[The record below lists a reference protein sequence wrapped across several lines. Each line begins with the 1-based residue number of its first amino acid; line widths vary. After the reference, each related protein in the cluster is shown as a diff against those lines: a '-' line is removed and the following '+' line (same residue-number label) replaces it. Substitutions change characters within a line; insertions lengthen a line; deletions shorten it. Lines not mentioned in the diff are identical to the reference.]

1 MSRKNQILLIERFI
15 KSNDENILIN
25 QVTEGCGLFYLNV
38 IKYFAEKYNI
48 RVCVDDNGENILTEN
63 DLFGEKAIKVFSIT
77 NIKKLTAILSLKEK
91 KIIFTDYKNFKK
103 LNNEYNSINGYELE
117 FDIIFF
123 VRDVLKIN
131 NDDLLSYCKNNPVLL
146 FSETSKYLVNYDQY
160 SSDRALEEKEN
171 HILNIRKSIFEIKK
185 NGLNIKNLYLNIRK
199 EAEYK
204 KLSFLTY

>member
-15 KSNDENILIN
+15 NSNDENILIN
-25 QVTEGCGLFYLNV
+25 QVTEGYGLFYLNV

-48 RVCVDDNGENILTEN
+48 RVCVDDNSENILTEN
-63 DLFGEKAIKVFSIT
+63 DLFGERAIKIFSIT

-131 NDDLLSYCKNNPVLL
+131 NDDLLNYCKNNPVLL

-171 HILNIRKSIFEIKK
+171 HILNIRKSIFDIKK

>member
-1 MSRKNQILLIERFI
+1 MSRKNQILLIEKFMN
-15 KSNDENILIN
+15 SGDENILIN
-25 QVTEGCGLFYLNV
+25 QVTEGFGLFYLNV
-38 IKYFAEKYNI
+38 IRYFAEKYNI
-48 RVCVDDNGENILTEN
+48 RVCVDDSENISTEN

-103 LNNEYNSINGYELE
+103 LNKEYNCINGYELE

-123 VRDVLKIN
+123 IKDVLKIN
-131 NDDLLSYCKNNPVLL
+131 NDDLLNYCKNNPALL
-146 FSETSKYLVNYDQY
+146 FSETSKYSVNYNQY
-160 SSDRALEEKEN
+160 SSDLALEEKEN

-185 NGLNIKNLYLNIRK
+185 NGLNIKNLYLKIRK